1 MYPNL
6 RFAIYDITGMDIPML
21 GLVQSYGLFLAL
33 AFLSSGIA
41 LAADLKRREKLG
53 LLKGTTTQIKV
64 GEPISWPK
72 LAVRTLISFI
82 VLSKAIYALI
92 HPEIYM
98 GPKAKEALLSLDT
111 AYWLAGLMGS
121 FLLSFLHYKNQKKEL
136 AEYPNPT
143 TITKLIMPHERV
155 GDIVIIAAVSG
166 LIGAKLLYMTEVE
179 YTSWEQMMADL
190 FSGSGLAVYGG
201 FILAFFVVVLYIRKH
216 NIPLS
221 QMLDA
226 CAPAMI
232 IAYGVG
238 RLGCHFSGDG
248 DWGDP
253 NPIAKPF
260 SFLPDWMWSYNY
272 PNNVLGEGILMQ
284 DCGYPSSF
292 GNYCYMLENGVYPT
306 PVFEFIMASLIF
318 LFLWRIRHKI
328 KTTGLL
334 FFIYLMFNGIE
345 RFIIEIIRINK
356 DYQVFGIEMSQAQ
369 FISIIIFTI
378 GLLGSILFLRTQINN
393 EKWGVD
399 LSKIKNQ

>member
-6 RFAIYDITGMDIPML
+6 RFAIYDMTGIDIPML

-41 LAADLKRREKLG
+41 LAQDLKRREKLG
-53 LLKGTTTQIKV
+53 LLKGTTTIIKV
-64 GEPISWPK
+64 GEPIHIPK
-72 LAVRTLISFI
+72 MVIRSFISFLF
-82 VLSKAIYALI
+82 LSKAIYALI

-98 GPKAKEALLSLDT
+98 SSQAKEAFLSFET
-111 AYWLAGLMGS
+111 NYWMAGLLGS
-121 FLLSFLHYKNQKKEL
+121 CIMIYFNVRTKQKEL
-136 AEYPNPT
+136 KEYPTPT
-143 TITKLIMPHERV
+143 TITKLVLPHERV

-166 LIGAKLLYMTEVE
+166 LIGAKLLYMTEVD
-179 YTSWEQMMADL
+179 YNSWEQVLSDL

-201 FILAFFVVVLYIRKH
+201 FILAFFVVVFYIRKH
-216 NIPLS
+216 KIPLS

-253 NPIAKPF
+253 NIAAKPF
-260 SFLPDWMWSYNY
+260 SFLPDWLWSYHY
-272 PNNVLGEGILMQ
+272 PNNVLGEGVLLQ

-292 GNYCYMLENGVYPT
+292 GNFCYALETGVYPT

-318 LFLWRIRHKI
+318 LFLWQIRHKI
-328 KTTGLL
+328 KTSGLL

-345 RFIIEIIRINK
+345 RFVIEIIRINK
-356 DYQVFGIEMSQAQ
+356 DYQVFGVEMSQAQ
-369 FISIIIFTI
+369 FISIIIFTY
-378 GLLGSILFLRTQINN
+378 L
-393 EKWGVD
+393 D
-399 LSKIKNQ
+399 